1 MEVIQGRE
9 AIVSRGIWT
18 LSDAFMGGPY
28 LNMAIKDTVNEQYL
42 IVEGFSYAPSMAK
55 RDLQFELE
63 SIMRTIKFVE
73 APEK

>member
-1 MEVIQGRE
+1 
-9 AIVSRGIWT
+9 
-18 LSDAFMGGPY
+18 
-28 LNMAIKDTVNEQYL
+28 MAIKDTVNEQYL